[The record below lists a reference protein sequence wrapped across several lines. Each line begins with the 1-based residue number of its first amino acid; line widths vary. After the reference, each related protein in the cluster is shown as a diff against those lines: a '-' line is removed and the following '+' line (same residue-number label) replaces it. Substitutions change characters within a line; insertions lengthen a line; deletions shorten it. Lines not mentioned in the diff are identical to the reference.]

1 MISDELGMRL
11 HQRAARGG
19 MLTAKERI
27 LLASWYEQ
35 QDEDEAELMEAA
47 EAERL
52 ATLAVSAQ
60 RANERTKQAL
70 AASEQTFVALQR
82 DLADWERKLEAWK
95 AADQEDGV

>member
-35 QDEDEAELMEAA
+35 QDEGEAELIEAA
-47 EAERL
+47 EAEVERL
-52 ATLAVSAQ
+52 AI
-60 RANERTKQAL
+60 ANERTKQAL
-70 AASEQTFVALQR
+70 EASEQTFVALQR
-82 DLADWERKLEAWK
+82 DLAAWERKLEAWK

>member
-35 QDEDEAELMEAA
+35 QDEAEAELVEAA
-47 EAERL
+47 EAEVERL
-52 ATLAVSAQ
+52 AI
-60 RANERTKQAL
+60 ANERTKQAL
-70 AASEQTFVALQR
+70 TTSEQTFVALQR
-82 DLADWERKLEAWK
+82 DLAAWEKKLEAWK